1 MIPLLR
7 GTYWAAAIGIAGSC
21 PAAAVAQAASYPSKP
36 IRLVNPYAPGG
47 TVDIVARVV
56 AQKLNEAWG
65 LPVIVDNRP
74 GAGTTIGT
82 EIVAHAVPDG
92 YTLLQTSGTIAAN
105 VTLYPKLSFDPV
117 KNLAPVALV
126 VQAPYILAVHPAVPA
141 RSVQEFINLA
151 RARPGQLAF
160 ASVGT
165 GSTAHLTME
174 LFRSLARIEMLHV
187 PYKGG
192 APSISAILSGEVQS
206 IFSPVPSVLPLARS
220 GKLRAFAVSSA
231 ARVELAPD
239 LPTIAESGLPG
250 FDSTGWYAMFVPMHT
265 PRGIVDQINAEINR
279 ILRQPEQRERF
290 LSIGMVPVGGSPE
303 ALGEYLKVEIARWA
317 KVIREAGVKPE

>member
-126 VQAPYILAVHPAVPA
+126 VQRPIFSCIPRCRRDRCNSSTLHGPD
-141 RSVQEFINLA
+141 
-151 RARPGQLAF
+151 RASCFRRGRDRRRIDD
-160 ASVGT
+160 G
-165 GSTAHLTME
+165 

-187 PYKGG
+187 P
-192 APSISAILSGEVQS
+192 
-206 IFSPVPSVLPLARS
+206 
-220 GKLRAFAVSSA
+220 
-231 ARVELAPD
+231 
-239 LPTIAESGLPG
+239 
-250 FDSTGWYAMFVPMHT
+250 
-265 PRGIVDQINAEINR
+265 
-279 ILRQPEQRERF
+279 
-290 LSIGMVPVGGSPE
+290 
-303 ALGEYLKVEIARWA
+303 
-317 KVIREAGVKPE
+317 

>member
-1 MIPLLR
+1 MSPSWHRTWI
-7 GTYWAAAIGIAGSC
+7 AAAIGIAATW
-21 PAAAVAQAASYPSKP
+21 PASAVAQATSYPSKP

-56 AQKLNEAWG
+56 AQQLNETWRQ
-65 LPVIVDNRP
+65 PVIVDNRP

-117 KNLAPVALV
+117 KNLAPVAMLV
-126 VQAPYILAVHPAVPA
+126 EAPYIFAVHPAVPA
-141 RSVQEFINLA
+141 KSVQEFINLA
-151 RARPGQLAF
+151 KARPGQF
-160 ASVGT
+160 TFGSVGT

-174 LFRSLARIEMLHV
+174 LLRSLAKIEMVHV

-192 APSISAILSGEVQS
+192 APSIAAILSGEVQS
-206 IFSPVPSVLPLARS
+206 IFSPVPSVLPLARA

-231 ARVELAPD
+231 RRVELAPD
-239 LPTIAESGLPG
+239 LPTVAESGLPG
-250 FDSTGWYAMFVPMHT
+250 FD
-265 PRGIVDQINAEINR
+265 
-279 ILRQPEQRERF
+279 
-290 LSIGMVPVGGSPE
+290 
-303 ALGEYLKVEIARWA
+303 
-317 KVIREAGVKPE
+317 